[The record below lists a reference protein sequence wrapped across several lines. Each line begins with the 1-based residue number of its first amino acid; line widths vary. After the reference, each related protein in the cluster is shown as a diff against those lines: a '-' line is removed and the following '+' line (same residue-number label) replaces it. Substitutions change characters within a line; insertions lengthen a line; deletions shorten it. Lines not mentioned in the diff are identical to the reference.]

1 MNPAYIFFPLEKNSP
16 IRKKTKN
23 LIKKHDPIEIQI
35 SEKIK
40 EIPFYFNY
48 FAPIESWSFLNKYI
62 VVVQEDCIEFHDFFA
77 NIRKTKEKYF
87 VSMLLSSYSH
97 FVKAF
102 ELLNKYEIVYET
114 IPKLGFTHQ
123 NQPVLFDF
131 EKKDLEIK
139 DLPIEARLL
148 HFIQESK
155 NNSLSL
161 KNIQDVSNDFSLF
174 AHLVN
179 KPKDFIISE
188 LTKNRHNWWRCKI
201 KAMYLELIEQVPFS
215 KDFIR
220 EHLF

>member
-77 NIRKTKEKYF
+77 NIRKTNEKYF

-114 IPKLGFTHQ
+114 IPKFGFTHQ

-139 DLPIEARLL
+139 I
-148 HFIQESK
+148 K
-155 NNSLSL
+155 
-161 KNIQDVSNDFSLF
+161 
-174 AHLVN
+174 
-179 KPKDFIISE
+179 
-188 LTKNRHNWWRCKI
+188 TKNPTPHTVRG
-201 KAMYLELIEQVPFS
+201 
-215 KDFIR
+215 
-220 EHLF
+220 